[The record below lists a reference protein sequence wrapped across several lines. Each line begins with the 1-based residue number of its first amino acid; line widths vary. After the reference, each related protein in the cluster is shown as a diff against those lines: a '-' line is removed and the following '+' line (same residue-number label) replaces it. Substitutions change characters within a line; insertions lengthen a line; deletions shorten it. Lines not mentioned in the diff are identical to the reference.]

1 MLEENVGGFL
11 KIMWAYKKPFKAYCK
26 IPINSMKKKRLLNT
40 TISNLQ
46 FCMAKIG
53 LQGLFKEIE
62 LKASGQD
69 KNYQTLII
77 TPPVSL

>member
-1 MLEENVGGFL
+1 M
-11 KIMWAYKKPFKAYCK
+11 
-26 IPINSMKKKRLLNT
+26 NSQRQNA
-40 TISNLQ
+40 
-46 FCMAKIG
+46 MATSVG

-77 TPPVSL
+77 ALPVPL